1 MDPSLA
7 MPRQATNAAVRTADR
22 LARSRPTVSVMG
34 RVAPGARRFRDGSL
48 CAGPHSIAYAIIAR
62 LFGRAS
68 ALRKA
73 DSQFFDSFMLVIGI
87 LMGAAVGL
95 FFLVR
100 AIAIDT
106 QGQYLKSDPEVLAEV
121 SKRLEPV
128 GHVMKLGDAEL
139 AAAAAAVSAP
149 KPVAAP
155 MTGPQVYNAVCVVC
169 HAPPGNAGAPPTGDV
184 EAWGPRIAKGNDTLH
199 THAIEGFKGDKGFM
213 PPKGGRVDLSD
224 AEISSAVD
232 YIVSQAKK

>member
-1 MDPSLA
+1 L
-7 MPRQATNAAVRTADR
+7 RQ
-22 LARSRPTVSVMG
+22 
-34 RVAPGARRFRDGSL
+34 
-48 CAGPHSIAYAIIAR
+48 
-62 LFGRAS
+62 
-68 ALRKA
+68 A
-73 DSQFFDSFMLVIGI
+73 DSQFFDTFMLVIGV

-95 FFLVR
+95 FFLAR
-100 AIAIDT
+100 AISIET
-106 QGQYLKSDPEVLAEV
+106 QGRYVKADPEVLAEV

-139 AAAAAAVSAP
+139 AAAAAAVTAT

-169 HAPPGNAGAPPTGDV
+169 HAPPGNAGAPPLGDV
-184 EAWGPRIAKGNDTLH
+184 DAWSSRIAKGVDMLH
-199 THAIEGFKGDKGFM
+199 MHAIEGFKGDKGFM

-232 YIVSQAKK
+232 YIVSQVKK